1 MITEEKKETIND
13 SRQASVK
20 APSGDA
26 PNQAG
31 KGEKLVSVENV
42 VKGFDGRVILDGVS
56 VDVFAGETLAIMGKS
71 GTGKSVLLK
80 LIARL
85 LEPDSGKVLFRG
97 EDIAQMKE
105 KELGAVRKQMGF
117 LFQGA
122 ALFDS
127 MTIGENLEVFLMKHS
142 ELKPAERE
150 AKIQQALSVVGLDDV
165 IDKMPSE
172 LSGGMK
178 KRAGLARSIVLEPE
192 LILYDEPTTGLDPV
206 TASSIAELIISLQQK
221 LGVASI
227 VVTHDLPTAF
237 VITDRAIV
245 LNEGKKIY
253 DGDIEEMQKSED
265 PFLKSYFAASALD
278 RDHRDAF
285 LKELEQKHE
294 PANAA

>member
-1 MITEEKKETIND
+1 
-13 SRQASVK
+13 
-20 APSGDA
+20 
-26 PNQAG
+26 
-31 KGEKLVSVENV
+31 
-42 VKGFDGRVILDGVS
+42 
-56 VDVFAGETLAIMGKS
+56 
-71 GTGKSVLLK
+71 
-80 LIARL
+80 
-85 LEPDSGKVLFRG
+85 
-97 EDIAQMKE
+97 
-105 KELGAVRKQMGF
+105 
-117 LFQGA
+117 
-122 ALFDS
+122 
-127 MTIGENLEVFLMKHS
+127 
-142 ELKPAERE
+142 
-150 AKIQQALSVVGLDDV
+150 
-165 IDKMPSE
+165 
-172 LSGGMK
+172 
-178 KRAGLARSIVLEPE
+178 
-192 LILYDEPTTGLDPV
+192 V